1 MNNASTTPVVASPS
15 PQRRKLLIAA
25 MVILGTAGLAVAGS
39 TWWVKRNIYASPFSP
54 VMLTATEQSALAEK
68 MSTLTAASAKTP
80 EQLAEEQKAAE
91 ELAKRT
97 LTLSDREINAKL
109 AEQGLGDQFK
119 VEFGQNNAAITALLP
134 MDKEIPLLGG
144 TTLRLRFAFDAQ
156 MSAEKKFMLSLKD
169 VSVGGVPMPNAW
181 LGMAKGVNLFTDAT
195 LAEEPAIKAFAAG
208 IKDFSL
214 ESGSMRII
222 LNE

>member
-1 MNNASTTPVVASPS
+1 M
-15 PQRRKLLIAA
+15 
-25 MVILGTAGLAVAGS
+25 
-39 TWWVKRNIYASPFSP
+39 KRNIYASPFTP
-54 VMLTATEQSALAEK
+54 VMLTSTEQTALAEK
-68 MSTLTAASAKTP
+68 MTTLTTSAAAVKSP
-80 EQLAEEQKAAE
+80 EELAAEQKAAE

-119 VEFGQNNAAITALLP
+119 VEFGEGNAAITALLP
-134 MDKEIPLLGG
+134 MDKEIPVLGG
-144 TTLRLRFAFDAQ
+144 TTLRLRFAFDAK

-181 LGMAKGVNLFTDAT
+181 LGMAKGVNLFTDST

-208 IKDFSL
+208 IRDFDLST
-214 ESGSMRII
+214 GAMRII